1 MGLQYALMYFSD
13 VMGRLNLKNSEEIP
27 KITLAGLQRGITHIL
42 YLQIIR
48 ALKTQQFS
56 RLIGLRALK
65 F

>member
-13 VMGRLNLKNSEEIP
+13 VMGRLDLKNSKEIP
-27 KITLAGLQRGITHIL
+27 TITLAGLQKDITHIL
-42 YLQIIR
+42 YSQIVR

-56 RLIGLRALK
+56 RSIGLRTLK